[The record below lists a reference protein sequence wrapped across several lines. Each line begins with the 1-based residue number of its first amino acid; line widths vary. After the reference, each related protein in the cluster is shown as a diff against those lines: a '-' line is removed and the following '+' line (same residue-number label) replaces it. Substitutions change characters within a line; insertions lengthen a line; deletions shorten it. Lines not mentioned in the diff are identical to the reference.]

1 MNFKLFNTLTN
12 SEEIFTPKNPS
23 NIKMYVCGPTVYER
37 PHLGNARS
45 IVFYDLL
52 FRILKVLYPSVTY
65 VRNITDVDD
74 KIINQA
80 VKEKISVSALTSRVI
95 GEFRDDISI
104 LNCQSPTFE
113 PKATEF
119 IHKMIEIIK
128 NLVEKGHGYIA
139 ENGDVIFF
147 VKSFKEYGKL
157 SNRKL
162 EDLNAGSRIAI
173 SSAKHNEHDFVLWK
187 RVQEGEVG
195 WNSEFGFGRPG
206 WHIECSA
213 MSVSLLG
220 MDFDIHGGGADL
232 QFPHH
237 ENEIAQ
243 SECAFEENF
252 ARYWIHN
259 GFLTV
264 EGEKMSKSLG
274 NFKTV
279 KNLLDEGYEGFE
291 IRFAL
296 LNTHYRKPLSFS
308 NHLIETAKTAMKKF
322 HKVLEIYKSMLEE
335 IEKDVKWN
343 DLPLLAQ
350 DAILSNINISKFT
363 ALMHSIA
370 NDIKNTNDYKAQFEL
385 VKQFYKMGLFIGI
398 FN

>member
-1 MNFKLFNTLTN
+1 MKLKLFNTLTN
-12 SEEIFTPKNPS
+12 SEEIFSPKDPS
-23 NIKMYVCGPTVYER
+23 HVKMYVCGPTVYER

-45 IVFYDLL
+45 IIFYDLL
-52 FRILKVLYPSVTY
+52 FRILKLLYPKVTF

-74 KIINQA
+74 KIINQSI
-80 VKEKISVSALTSRVI
+80 KEGISVNDLTTKVI
-95 GEFRDDISI
+95 AEFKEDTSI
-104 LNCQSPTFE
+104 LNCQTPTFE
-113 PKATEF
+113 PRATEF
-119 IHKMIEIIK
+119 IAKMLDIVKVLVQK
-128 NLVEKGHGYIA
+128 NHAYVA
-139 ENGDVIFF
+139 ESGDVMFS
-147 VKSFKEYGKL
+147 VNSFKEYGKL

-162 EDLNAGSRIAI
+162 EDLNAGARIAV
-173 SSAKHNEHDFVLWK
+173 SLDKHNEHDFVLWK
-187 RVQEGEVG
+187 KVEIGEVG
-195 WNSEFGFGRPG
+195 WNSDFGFGRPG

-243 SECAFEENF
+243 SECAFGGSF
-252 ARYWIHN
+252 ARYWVHN

-279 KNLLDEGYEGFE
+279 KNLLDEGYAGAE

-296 LNTHYRKPLSFS
+296 LNTHYRKPLSFT
-308 NHLIETAKTAMKKF
+308 NHLIETAKIAIKKF
-322 HKVLEIYKSMLEE
+322 NKVLENHKDMVAEMS
-335 IEKDVKWN
+335 KDVTWN
-343 DLPLLAQ
+343 DLPTLAQ

-370 NDIKNTNDYKAQFEL
+370 NDIKNTNDYKGKFEL
-385 VKQFYKMGLFIGI
+385 VKQFYKMGLLIGV